1 MGNDLQLLQLIMQ
14 ALYKR
19 DLGVSTR
26 QIYIV
31 SFHLYSTSHSGH
43 QSEAL
48 PLSRLGGT
56 DAVINQSIIV

>member
-48 PLSRLGGT
+48 SRLGGT